1 MSLLPARSHTGCGPL
16 ELVSAALT
24 PFCLGYFGTS
34 TWKLCSPGC
43 QLISCQH
50 GPRDSITT
58 YHTVS
63 RVRLKLNL
71 GLTRSAPLVSW
82 SPFRST
88 HWGLVLVHLC
98 KSFSFSLS
106 RRSQTYTVASHP
118 RYTSSVCLPFS
129 TPDNRSEGT
138 CLPTRVVAP

>member
-16 ELVSAALT
+16 ELVSAAQT

-43 QLISCQH
+43 PLISCQY
-50 GPRDSITT
+50 GPRNSITA

-63 RVRLKLNL
+63 SVKLKSNFE
-71 GLTRSAPLVSW
+71 LTRSAPLDSW
-82 SPFRST
+82 SLFKST
-88 HWGLVLVHLC
+88 HWGLVLVHSC
-98 KSFSFSLS
+98 KSLSFSLS

-118 RYTSSVCLPFS
+118 RYTSSVSLPFS
-129 TPDNRSEGT
+129 TPDNRSGGT